1 MQADGNVVFVSKS
14 YNCLPF
20 FLQILVFALTTANLW
35 LQAQAQTNPMIST
48 VLGNGYGVS
57 YFSVPQNP
65 QTFLNT
71 GVGGTGVFQGA
82 ASGHAHN
89 YAVSAV

>member
-1 MQADGNVVFVSKS
+1 M
-14 YNCLPF
+14 
-20 FLQILVFALTTANLW
+20 TANLW
-35 LQAQAQTNPMIST
+35 LQAQAQTNPVIST
-48 VLGNGYGVS
+48 VLGNGNGAS

-71 GVGGTGVFQGA
+71 RVGGTGFFQGA

-89 YAVSAV
+89 YAVSTV